1 MLARPSALAEI
12 VIGSAIEVHR
22 ALGPGL
28 FESAY
33 ESCLAVEFTT
43 RGVRFSRQVPVP
55 VNYKGRALH
64 LGYRADFVVDDT
76 ILLELKTVERL
87 IPLHKA
93 QVITYLKLLGLRQG
107 LIFNFNSERLVDG
120 MRNILL

>member
-55 VNYKGRALH
+55 VNYKGKALH